1 MKNFSIIIASY
12 LGKKFEGDVQRL
24 DVLTVTVK
32 NLRFYFPEAEIIVMF
47 DKIGVEKVEGAD
59 ICVTHQ
65 NGLGYSWNKG
75 MELAKNEY
83 ILQTEDDW
91 IIQKKN
97 RPGNLK
103 EDTLLIQNYINKCFN
118 FIDKNKNSCIR
129 LDKGVFT
136 SLPGN
141 PLTYKKINDKIY
153 KYDIPSED
161 LVKKKPTAMNYFCN
175 HPHIK
180 HRDINKIIIY
190 KENCP
195 PYQVERDMCHKWR
208 KLKLEV
214 FYISIINK
222 GDELFTHIGGTTSY
236 HVSGKNKD
244 LDNKIKNTFSDQ
256 FNLES

>member
-1 MKNFSIIIASY
+1 MMKNFSIIIASY

-24 DVLTVTVK
+24 DVLIVTVK

-47 DKIGVEKVEGAD
+47 DKVGVEKIEGAD

-118 FIDKNKNSCIR
+118 FIDKNKFSCIR

-136 SLPGN
+136 SLPGD
-141 PLTYKKINDKIY
+141 PLTYNKLENKFY
-153 KYDIPSED
+153 KYNIPSED
-161 LVKKKPTAMNYFCN
+161 LVKKNPWAKYYFCN

-180 HRDINKIIIY
+180 HKNINKIITY

-195 PYQVERDMCHKWR
+195 PYEVEEDICCNWR
-208 KLKLEV
+208 KLELDV
-214 FYISIINK
+214 FYIPMIK
-222 GDELFTHIGGTTSY
+222 DGDELFGHIGGSTSY
-236 HVSGKNKD
+236 HMENKD
-244 LDNKIKNTFSDQ
+244 RVLDNYILYLKK
-256 FNLES
+256 